1 MFQKYYKLI
10 LFFFIALS
18 SQTASSADLYSLLA
32 SSYVVTLSGG
42 PAWESSGTT
51 QTLNLAPEI
60 EKTYTA
66 NKPTSTFAEGEVFLG
81 IQRPLPKA
89 LQGQIG
95 LAIAVTGDATLSGDI
110 WDDADPIFDNYT
122 YQYKVNHTHVALK
135 GKLLGDW
142 DWPLMPWVS
151 GSIGIGFNRAYDFNN
166 TPTIYEAI
174 PNSNFSSYTTTAFT
188 YTVGIG
194 FQRKLTKNWQMG
206 VGYEFADWGKN
217 QLGTADG
224 QTTGDVL
231 SLSHLYTNSLL
242 LNLTYTA

>member
-1 MFQKYYKLI
+1 M
-10 LFFFIALS
+10 
-18 SQTASSADLYSLLA
+18 
-32 SSYVVTLSGG
+32 
-42 PAWESSGTT
+42 
-51 QTLNLAPEI
+51 
-60 EKTYTA
+60 
-66 NKPTSTFAEGEVFLG
+66 
-81 IQRPLPKA
+81 
-89 LQGQIG
+89 
-95 LAIAVTGDATLSGDI
+95 TGDATLSGDI